1 MKSTTSPLFDRFL
14 AVDPGTLTGA
24 LFLHARSV
32 EDVLIA
38 GGHAPGVGYTAL
50 DVIRLAATLMT
61 APDGADDRFRRWLLP
76 QPERVECHASDE
88 EDSGLPF

>member
-1 MKSTTSPLFDRFL
+1 MKSTNSPLFDRFL
-14 AVDPGTLTGA
+14 AVDPGTEY
-24 LFLHARSV
+24 FMRHEWARSV

-38 GGHAPGVGYTAL
+38 GGHAPGVGYTAA

-88 EDSGLPF
+88 DNDLPF